1 MGAQTLLSRFLRIG
15 LIISTFMLAAGVGT
29 YFTVHVLIR
38 SENSVIVPDLRGKE
52 VVYALE
58 VLTDLGLNTKV
69 KGSQYSP
76 TVTKHHII
84 AQAPDPG
91 TEIKQGRDVRMII
104 SKGPQTVVYPNLIG
118 MDLPLAEIALEENDL
133 RQGSVSYTYHRQRPR
148 EEIIAQSPRPGTV
161 GRRES
166 PVDLLVSAGPGPQW
180 VRMIDIKGQGLESA
194 IDAIEKFHLV
204 VGNISQ
210 VDLPDIQNNLVL
222 EHSPAK
228 GYPVSAGSSI
238 DLTINH
244 RALKSNATQR
254 QEGTLFRYRAP
265 QGFLRQQ
272 TRVRIIRP
280 DGAFDIFND
289 FVEPGEEIW
298 LLVLRDMPT
307 ALFLYLEGEL
317 SMTKNYD

>member
-1 MGAQTLLSRFLRIG
+1 MSVQTVFSRFAKIG
-15 LIISTFMLAAGVGT
+15 LYISIFMLAAGLGT
-29 YFTVHVLIR
+29 YFTVNLLIR
-38 SENSVIVPDLRGKE
+38 SENSVIVPDLMGKE

-69 KGSQYSP
+69 KGSRYSQ
-76 TVTKHHII
+76 TIAKHHII
-84 AQAPDPG
+84 DQEPDAG
-91 TEIKQGRDVRMII
+91 TEIKQGRDVRLII
-104 SKGPQTVVYPNLIG
+104 SKGPQAVVYPNLIG
-118 MDLPLAEIALEENDL
+118 MDLPLAAIAIEENDL
-133 RQGSVSYTYHRQRPR
+133 RRGNVSYTYHRERPK
-148 EEIIAQSPRPGTV
+148 EEIIAQSPQPGAI
-161 GRRES
+161 GLRES
-166 PVDLLVSAGPGPQW
+166 PVDLLVSAGPRPEW
-180 VRMIDIKGQGLESA
+180 VRMIDLKGQGLESA
-194 IDAIEKFHLV
+194 IDAIEKYHLV

-210 VDLPDIQNNLVL
+210 VNQPDIQDNLVL

-244 RALKSNATQR
+244 RAMKFNAAQR
-254 QEGTLFRYRAP
+254 QEATLFRYRAP

-280 DGAFDIFND
+280 DGAIDIFND
-289 FVEPGEEIW
+289 FVNPGEEIW

-317 SMTKNYD
+317 TLTKNYD

>member
-1 MGAQTLLSRFLRIG
+1 MSPQTVFSRFVKIG
-15 LIISTFMLAAGVGT
+15 LYISIFMLAAGLGT
-29 YFTVHVLIR
+29 YFTVHLLIR
-38 SENSVIVPDLRGKE
+38 SENSVIVPDLMGKE

-76 TVTKHHII
+76 TIAKNHII
-84 AQAPDPG
+84 DQVPDPG
-91 TEIKQGRDVRMII
+91 TEIKQGRDVRLII
-104 SKGPQTVVYPNLIG
+104 SKGPQAVVYPNLVG
-118 MDLPLAEIALEENDL
+118 MDLPLAAIALEENDL
-133 RQGSVSYTYHRQRPR
+133 RRGNVSYTYQRQRPKD
-148 EEIIAQSPRPGTV
+148 EILAQFPQTGTT
-161 GRRES
+161 GLRES
-166 PVDLLVSAGPGPQW
+166 PVDLLVSAGPRPQW
-180 VRMIDIKGQGLESA
+180 VRMIDLKGQGLESA
-194 IDAIEKFHLV
+194 IDTIEKYHLV

-210 VDLPDIQNNLVL
+210 VDQPDIQDNLVL
-222 EHSPAK
+222 DHSPSK
-228 GYPVSAGSSI
+228 GYPVSTGSSI

-244 RALKSNATQR
+244 RAQKSNATQR

-272 TRVRIIRP
+272 ARVRIIRP
-280 DGAFDIFND
+280 DGAFVIFND
-289 FVEPGEEIW
+289 FIEPGEEIW